1 MRYFFPILVL
11 LSLILVGCRE
21 KENNT
26 IVSSDARVSTFTF
39 AKDTLYPGLTEGVYR
54 IEHRSDTG
62 LIYTR
67 DSLRFGTVL
76 DSVVPLV
83 TYMATPGKVEFIL
96 PDTTIIS
103 TGVDTMNL
111 NQRPIYLHVTASDMK
126 NERWYR
132 INIAAH
138 KVNPDLYVW
147 KKIADNIF
155 PNQDCETKAFYINHQ
170 LVLYI
175 NNGLSTQVYKSANGE
190 LWEQIASTISTLP
203 IPCHVR
209 DICQHGDTLY
219 YISDGQLYH
228 STDLLTWTKK
238 DYSSNNVVPVNMLVS
253 YNGHPWCLVQ
263 ETTTAK
269 MMLATI
275 HKDSIAVET
284 KIAGL
289 KQGYLPTYF
298 PISDFAALE
307 FESSSERPRAMV
319 VGGRDIDGNVV
330 NSRWNIEY
338 STTDGYRLKDFS
350 IAQPSFNS
358 LTGASIIYYDKHFIM
373 FGGIDNDLEWRSNI
387 LYSYDEG
394 MNWHT
399 PNANDNQL
407 PTSYQTRQNQS
418 VVVDTLDNIFIIGGQ
433 SNTEAFSDVYRGY
446 LNSAKWE

>member
-175 NNGLSTQVYKSANGE
+175 NNGLSIQVYNLPTERFGSRLHLPSLPCPFHVMYETSANM
-190 LWEQIASTISTLP
+190 ATP
-203 IPCHVR
+203 
-209 DICQHGDTLY
+209 
-219 YISDGQLYH
+219 YI
-228 STDLLTWTKK
+228 
-238 DYSSNNVVPVNMLVS
+238 
-253 YNGHPWCLVQ
+253 
-263 ETTTAK
+263 
-269 MMLATI
+269 I
-275 HKDSIAVET
+275 
-284 KIAGL
+284 
-289 KQGYLPTYF
+289 
-298 PISDFAALE
+298 
-307 FESSSERPRAMV
+307 
-319 VGGRDIDGNVV
+319 
-330 NSRWNIEY
+330 
-338 STTDGYRLKDFS
+338 
-350 IAQPSFNS
+350 
-358 LTGASIIYYDKHFIM
+358 
-373 FGGIDNDLEWRSNI
+373 
-387 LYSYDEG
+387 
-394 MNWHT
+394 
-399 PNANDNQL
+399 
-407 PTSYQTRQNQS
+407 
-418 VVVDTLDNIFIIGGQ
+418 
-433 SNTEAFSDVYRGY
+433 
-446 LNSAKWE
+446 